1 MGKRWGRLIGIA
13 IGTGNPVNCPRK
25 VFLEGR
31 RMIMSSP
38 NFDHRRKHPRVD
50 VEWPVTM
57 MTPEGDMDGTIEN
70 ISAGGAYIRCG
81 TLLSKNDLFI
91 FAILIQEREESWIGA
106 EVVWIDIPLS
116 PDTEP
121 IPVGMGIRFTSL
133 SAEDLQFLTEAVN
146 KRS

>member
-1 MGKRWGRLIGIA
+1 
-13 IGTGNPVNCPRK
+13 
-25 VFLEGR
+25 
-31 RMIMSSP
+31 MSSP
-38 NFDHRRKHPRVD
+38 NFAHRRKYPRVE

-91 FAILIQEREESWIGA
+91 LAILIQDREESWIGA

-116 PDTEP
+116 PEAEA
-121 IPVGMGIRFTSL
+121 IPVGMGIRFTNL
-133 SAEDLQFLTEAVN
+133 SAEDLQFLTEAVA
-146 KRS
+146 KHS

>member
-31 RMIMSSP
+31 RMII
-38 NFDHRRKHPRVD
+38 PRVD

-146 KRS
+146 KNS